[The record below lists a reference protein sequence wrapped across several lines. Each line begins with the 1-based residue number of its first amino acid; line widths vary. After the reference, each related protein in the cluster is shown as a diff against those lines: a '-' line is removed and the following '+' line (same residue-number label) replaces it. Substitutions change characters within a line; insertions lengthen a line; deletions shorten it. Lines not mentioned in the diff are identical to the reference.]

1 MDQTAIQAGSTPP
14 KPVQTAVTAGSPPSG
29 PTGTLNGSQGPA
41 PRPTKQVHPLYQM
54 LVWMADLRLT
64 VVLFALAMLIVFWGT
79 LAQVDNGVWTIVQKY
94 FRSFFVLV
102 PLKVVLFNLVPDTKT
117 VIPFPGGWLIG
128 LVMLINLLAAHAIRF
143 KLTWARAGI
152 IMIHAGIIIMMV
164 GEVVTGVYAVEGQM
178 IIRVGETSSTVI
190 DGRGAELAIIR
201 TVDAKTDDVV
211 VVPASRLRTGSFVD
225 DERIPFKIEVT
236 EFMVNS
242 ILRDEKNDR
251 ATVGFGRVHVAQ
263 DMPEVSG
270 TEVGQKIDTPSVYV
284 KLTSRAGKDLK
295 TWLFS
300 TRFADPQW
308 IDVDGKKYKIVLR
321 FKQTSRPFT
330 FHLTQ
335 FDHKVFPGDPNK
347 TKDYRS
353 YIHLVD
359 KDQGVDRKLEIY
371 MNSPLYYRG
380 ETFYQSGM
388 DRDERGVIT
397 TTLQVVRNPGWV
409 MPYASCAIVGIGL
422 LIHFGLTLYRFID
435 RRMVR

>member
-14 KPVQTAVTAGSPPSG
+14 KPAETAVTAGPP
-29 PTGTLNGSQGPA
+29 PTGVNGTLNGHEPA
-41 PRPTKQVHPLYQM
+41 PKPTKQVHPLYQL

-64 VVLFALAMLIVFWGT
+64 VVLFALAMVIVFWGT

-102 PLKVVLFNLVPDTKT
+102 PIKVVLFNLVEDTKT

-128 LVMLINLLAAHAIRF
+128 LVMLVNLLAAHAIRF
-143 KLTWARAGI
+143 RLTWARAGI

-164 GEVVTGVYAVEGQM
+164 GEVITGVYAVEGQM
-178 IIRVGETSSTVI
+178 IIRVGETSSTVV
-190 DGRGAELAIIR
+190 DGRNAELAIIH
-201 TVDAKTDDVV
+201 TLNAKSDDVV
-211 VVPASRLRTGSFVD
+211 VVPGGRLRTGGIVD

-236 EFMVNS
+236 QYMVNS
-242 ILRDEKNDR
+242 KLLDMKNNR
-251 ATVGFGRVHVAQ
+251 ATKGFGRVHVAEGVA
-263 DMPEVSG
+263 EVAG
-270 TEVGQKIDTPSVYV
+270 VEVGQKIDTPSVYV
-284 KLTSRAGKDLK
+284 KLASRAGKDLG

-300 TRFADPQW
+300 TRFADSQW
-308 IDVDGKKYKIVLR
+308 IDIDGKQYKVVLR
-321 FKQTSRPFT
+321 FKETHRKFT
-330 FHLTQ
+330 FHLTK

-359 KDQGVDRKLEIY
+359 KDQGVDRDLEIY

-388 DRDERGVIT
+388 DRDNLGVIT
-397 TTLQVVRNPGWV
+397 TTLQVVQNPGWL
-409 MPYASCAIVGIGL
+409 MPYVSCAVVGIGL